1 MTPDLLNFDP
11 ARYLR
16 IQSGAVGLAE
26 QIDAVVADALGSG
39 VTNVVFAGAG
49 GAGILMQPAAALLR
63 DRSPF
68 SADVVLPAE
77 LVVTGSA
84 TVGRD
89 TLVVIPSLS
98 GTTAESISALEFVKA
113 AGARVLVLTGHPD
126 TPLGTK
132 ADVSLVNF
140 AEDDTSCESFY
151 LQSLLLS
158 LSIMA
163 RTGALEDHAAVGL
176 PANRTRRP
184 LEPPHGIVAVDAN
197 HKRVAFGPRRVEY
210 VNVTGM
216 EQIEDTV
223 REHERAI
230 VEVVDAVDERGE
242 HAVVA
247 ELTRLPELLLD
258 AKGAFDR
265 RAPALAEAIAADP
278 WHIVTGSGNTW
289 PEAVYYGMCILE
301 EMQWIRTRPVH
312 ASDFFHGTLELV
324 EPDVSVLLLK
334 GEDATRL
341 LADRVERFVSG
352 LTEKLLVL
360 DTADVELP
368 GISQTTR
375 ALVSP
380 VILAALLE
388 RVSAHLEVLR
398 DHPLTTRRY
407 YRRMA
412 Y

>member
-1 MTPDLLNFDP
+1 MTSQLLNFDP

-16 IQSGAVGLAE
+16 IQSGAVGLAD

-49 GAGILMQPAAALLR
+49 GAGILMQPAAVLLR
-63 DRSPF
+63 DHSTFR
-68 SADVVLPAE
+68 ADVVLPAE
-77 LVVTGSA
+77 LVETGSA
-84 TVGRD
+84 LVGRD

-98 GTTAESISALEFVKA
+98 GTTAESIAALDHVKA
-113 AGARVLVLTGHPD
+113 SGARVLVLTGHAD
-126 TPLGTK
+126 TPLGAK
-132 ADVSLVNF
+132 ADTALVNF

-151 LQSLLLS
+151 LQSLLLA

-163 RTGALEDHAAVGL
+163 RTDTLEDHA
-176 PANRTRRP
+176 T
-184 LEPPHGIVAVDAN
+184 
-197 HKRVAFGPRRVEY
+197 
-210 VNVTGM
+210 
-216 EQIEDTV
+216 
-223 REHERAI
+223 
-230 VEVVDAVDERGE
+230 
-242 HAVVA
+242 VVA
-247 ELTRLPELLLD
+247 ELTRLPQLLLD
-258 AKGAFDR
+258 AKAAFEP
-265 RAPALAEAIAADP
+265 RAHELAEAIAADQ
-278 WHIVTGSGNTW
+278 WHIVTGSGSTW
-289 PEAVYYGMCILE
+289 PQAFYYGMCILE

-334 GEDATRL
+334 GEDPTRP
-341 LADRVERFVSG
+341 LADRVERFTSG
-352 LTEKLLVL
+352 LTDKLLVL
-360 DTADVELP
+360 DAADVELP
-368 GISQTTR
+368 GISRATR

-388 RVSAHLEVLR
+388 RVSAHLEVMR